1 MGLSERENKRKQS
14 IVGTM
19 ISDISDA
26 SENPDNKDKD
36 TAENSINIVPK
47 LKTETRSKRINL
59 LITPSIYDEAQKKCG
74 KLGISLNECV
84 NQFLKNWTQI

>member
-19 ISDISDA
+19 ISDISDM
-26 SENPDNKDKD
+26 SENPNNKDKD

-84 NQFLKNWTQI
+84 NQFLKNWTQT

>member
-19 ISDISDA
+19 ISDVTPENTDGKNISQ
-26 SENPDNKDKD
+26 NN
-36 TAENSINIVPK
+36 INIVPK

-59 LITPSIYDEAQKKCG
+59 LITPSVYDEAQKKCE
-74 KLGISLNECV
+74 KIGISLNECV
-84 NQFLKNWTQI
+84 NQFLKNWTQT

>member
-19 ISDISDA
+19 ISDLP
-26 SENPDNKDKD
+26 ENPDGKNISR
-36 TAENSINIVPK
+36 NSINIVPK

-59 LITPSIYDEAQKKCG
+59 LITPSVYDEAQKKCG
-74 KLGISLNECV
+74 KIGISLNECI
-84 NQFLKNWTQI
+84 NQFLKNWTQP

>member
-36 TAENSINIVPK
+36 TVENSINIVPK

>member
-19 ISDISDA
+19 ISDS
-26 SENPDNKDKD
+26 SENQENKNISQND
-36 TAENSINIVPK
+36 INIVPK

-59 LITPSIYDEAQKKCG
+59 LITPSVYDEAQKKCE
-74 KLGISLNECV
+74 KIGISLNECI
-84 NQFLKNWTQI
+84 NQFLKNWTQT